1 VGLLPCQRIN
11 RLGAA
16 LVALGYTKRSY
27 AASVR
32 NGVTGHEQEQ
42 ILEKLY
48 DAGFTNALMQLRG
61 LIGQFI
67 EKPNSQ
73 TTKVFELINVMLE
86 VKERIKT
93 YE

>member
-1 VGLLPCQRIN
+1 MN
-11 RLGAA
+11 
-16 LVALGYTKRSY
+16 
-27 AASVR
+27 
-32 NGVTGHEQEQ
+32 QEP
-42 ILEKLY
+42 LEKLY

-86 VKERIKT
+86 TVEDKKL
-93 YE
+93 